1 MGICPI
7 LLPIHGDKNKFG
19 RNSMNAMKK
28 FFVRK
33 IVPVLLVLT
42 TFVLFAAYAAPSI
55 YLWMSRNTYA
65 AYLAIALMCFLSLG
79 MIASLASV
87 EIQNFHEIYKRY
99 DIPSAYE
106 LCHSCGVE
114 SPLDFCVVM
123 SGAFKVPV
131 YDIFCY
137 PIRAMCD
144 NQNAQ
149 NWTEVASRYKQMFNK
164 EFDYKLS
171 GIMSWNWI
179 VASEARKMAGKEDIT
194 DEEFLALVSPSVR
207 EKYQMRIGK

>member
-114 SPLDFCVVM
+114 TPLDFCVVM

-131 YDIFCY
+131 YDIF
-137 PIRAMCD
+137 
-144 NQNAQ
+144 
-149 NWTEVASRYKQMFNK
+149 ASMKKF
-164 EFDYKLS
+164 
-171 GIMSWNWI
+171 
-179 VASEARKMAGKEDIT
+179 V
-194 DEEFLALVSPSVR
+194 
-207 EKYQMRIGK
+207 